1 MIFFEYVEC
10 DVSVEHVEVGTEQ
23 NVIVDD
29 VALSG
34 KEKSMLCSL
43 D

>member
-1 MIFFEYVEC
+1 MIIFECAEC
-10 DVSVEHVEVGTEQ
+10 DVSVEHFEVRDEQ

-29 VALSG
+29 VALSS
-34 KEKSMLCSL
+34 KEKSLLFSI